1 MNTFRIIENS
11 DIDKIKWDDLLANYP
26 NPFPYAQ
33 SWYLDIV
40 SPKWKALIVN
50 DFEFVLPLP
59 CRKKWGFSYVYPP
72 EFTQQMGVFGK
83 ESASPELIEEIIK
96 NASKHFSFLEFNLNQ
111 DNKPSFS
118 HIRTKHKKR
127 KNLELDL
134 SSEYE
139 LLFKNFH
146 KNTQRNIKKAIASGL
161 EMKEVD
167 HPDLIISTFLENKAK
182 ELKGK
187 KINSSILENL
197 YSAAK
202 GKNAINSYHIYKN
215 DAFLG
220 GAIFLNF
227 VNRKVFLFSSIN
239 TEGRENRAMF
249 FLINSVIEL
258 NAKQNIILDFEGS
271 DNSELANFYH
281 RFGAK
286 EKLYLHVV
294 INRLPLLLK
303 WLKN

>member
-1 MNTFRIIENS
+1 MNTFSIVENS
-11 DIDKIKWDDLLANYP
+11 NIDKIKWDHLLANYP
-26 NPFPYAQ
+26 NPFPYSQ

-40 SPKWKALIVN
+40 SPNWKALIVN
-50 DFEFVLPLP
+50 DYDFVLPLP
-59 CRKKWGFSYVYPP
+59 HRKKWSFSYVYPP
-72 EFTQQMGVFGK
+72 EFTQQLGVFGK
-83 ESASPELIEEIIK
+83 SLASPAIIEEIIEK
-96 NASKHFSFLEFNLNQ
+96 VSNDFSFLEFNLNQ

-118 HIRTKHKKR
+118 HSRIKYKKR
-127 KNLELDL
+127 KNFELDL
-134 SSEYE
+134 SYDYDE
-139 LLFKNFH
+139 LLKNFH
-146 KNTQRNIKKAIASGL
+146 KNTQRNIKKAISSGL
-161 EMKEVD
+161 EMKEAENT
-167 HPDLIISTFLENKAK
+167 DLIISTFFENKAK

-187 KINSSILENL
+187 KINSSLLGNL
-197 YSAAK
+197 CAA
-202 GKNAINSYHIYKN
+202 GKEKNVIDSYHIYKK
-215 DAFLG
+215 DTFLG

-227 VNRKVFLFSSIN
+227 QNRKVFLFSSIN
-239 TEGRENRAMF
+239 ADGRKNRAMF
-249 FLINSVIEL
+249 FLINRVIEL